1 MLKMNFRALTQ
12 LKALTAKIL
21 RRVCLF
27 QGPKVYPL
35 YFTVNHRWLLDEF
48 VRKGNYLAD
57 FS

>member
-1 MLKMNFRALTQ
+1 MVKMNFSALTQ
-12 LKALTAKIL
+12 LKPLATEIP

-27 QGPKVYPL
+27 QGPKVYPP
-35 YFTVNHRWLLDEF
+35 YFTLNHRRLLNEF